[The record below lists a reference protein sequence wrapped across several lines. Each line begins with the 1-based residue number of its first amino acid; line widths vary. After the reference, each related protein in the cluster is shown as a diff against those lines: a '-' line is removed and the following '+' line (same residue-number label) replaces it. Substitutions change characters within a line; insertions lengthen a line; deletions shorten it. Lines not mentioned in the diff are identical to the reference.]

1 MDCKNCYKQ
10 IPSNSDYCMFCGTPQ
25 KDDLER
31 NNNISKTDVDVAMEK
46 KDFKFIWDAILNQN
60 NSYAEYKYESFFLDI
75 MRKVR
80 DMDEFEGCTRKIKA
94 LAEKGYKYPLY
105 LYGMALIEAHKE
117 HGIFSGRYL
126 MGNSK
131 KEEEGIEIVITMA
144 KAGQTSAE
152 KMYGIWCKHG
162 INGQTKND
170 IKAYKMLRKAADKL
184 HPAALYQ
191 LAISYAK
198 GELGLEEDYDKF
210 FEYIEKAAF
219 FGVRGKEVDL
229 YTNEINVNFDEGDR
243 NMKLTPK
250 ILDKYPYLTKLKDN
264 FA

>member
-80 DMDEFEGCTRKIKA
+80 DMDEFEGCTRK
-94 LAEKGYKYPLY
+94 
-105 LYGMALIEAHKE
+105 
-117 HGIFSGRYL
+117 
-126 MGNSK
+126 
-131 KEEEGIEIVITMA
+131 
-144 KAGQTSAE
+144 
-152 KMYGIWCKHG
+152 
-162 INGQTKND
+162 